1 MAVWQPQHSRTPM
14 AHASHLPVHC
24 CVGRDAEHT
33 QNVSRQFEHLTMAWM
48 LISLICGTHTKIN
61 EINATIY
68 SWKTMILIRLGMLKY
83 WSPGISSL
91 N

>member
-1 MAVWQPQHSRTPM
+1 MAFWQPLHSRTSV

-33 QNVSRQFEHLTMAWM
+33 QNVSRQSESLTTAWM
-48 LISLICGTHTKIN
+48 LISFICRMHTK
-61 EINATIY
+61 INATIY
-68 SWKTMILIRLGMLKY
+68 SWKTMILIRLGMVKY

-91 N
+91 H

>member
-1 MAVWQPQHSRTPM
+1 LALWQPWHSRTLM

-24 CVGRDAEHT
+24 WVGRDAEHA
-33 QNVSRQFEHLTMAWM
+33 QNVSRQFESLTTARM
-48 LISLICGTHTKIN
+48 LISLICRMHTK
-61 EINATIY
+61 INATIY